1 MTPQKRA
8 ALTSLCD
15 LLPGLTESELWRLAG
30 LVRATLRQRIEG
42 PTASDWSAEAIPAV
56 EVAHAVASEM
66 DGLFWASGFL
76 YWARQLAGNAETLEK
91 MKEAETAVDA
101 VIATARHHGVRVHD
115 LQALAMLL
123 TAHRDGE
130 PPT

>member
-56 EVAHAVASEM
+56 EVAHAVASEI
-66 DGLFWASGFL
+66 DGLYAASGIL
-76 YWARQLAGNAETLEK
+76 YVARQFAGNAEALERIK
-91 MKEAETAVDA
+91 AGESAVDT
-101 VIATARHHGVRVHD
+101 VLATALHHGLRTDD
-115 LQALAMLL
+115 LAALAMLL
-123 TAHRDGE
+123 AAHRDGA